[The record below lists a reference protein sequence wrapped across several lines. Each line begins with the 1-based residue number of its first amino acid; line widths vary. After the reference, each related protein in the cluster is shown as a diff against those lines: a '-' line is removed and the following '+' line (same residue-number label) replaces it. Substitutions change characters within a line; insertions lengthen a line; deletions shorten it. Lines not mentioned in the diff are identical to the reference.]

1 MRALP
6 LLVLC
11 LALTACGDAPEP
23 AAEPREQ
30 PALVRVD
37 MKGNRFAPRRTV
49 LRLGQEVR
57 WTNRDAV
64 AHTVASQALKLS
76 SEAIEGEQ
84 SFSYRPR
91 RAGRFKYYC
100 TIHAGQ
106 TGVLI
111 VRR

>member
-1 MRALP
+1 MRTLP

-11 LALTACGDAPEP
+11 LALAACGDDTKP
-23 AAEPREQ
+23 AARTAEQ
-30 PALVRVD
+30 PAIVRVD
-37 MKGNRFAPRRTV
+37 MKDNQFAPKRIV
-49 LRLGQEVR
+49 AHVGQEVR

-64 AHTVASQALKLS
+64 AHTVASSALKLA
-76 SEAIEGEQ
+76 SEAIASKQ

-91 RAGRFKYYC
+91 RAGRFKYFC

-106 TGVLI
+106 TGLLV